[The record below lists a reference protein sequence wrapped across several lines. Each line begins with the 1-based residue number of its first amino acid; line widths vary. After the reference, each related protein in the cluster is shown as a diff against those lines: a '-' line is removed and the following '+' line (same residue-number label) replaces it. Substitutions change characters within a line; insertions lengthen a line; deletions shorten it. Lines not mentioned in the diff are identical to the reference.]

1 MFAHALQ
8 SKGASLLAKGITR
21 AIGEFERGDLINLI
35 DVNEQIIARG
45 LTRFSHLE
53 IDKIKGAH
61 SNQISQ
67 LLDYDSSAEVLHRD
81 DMVVL

>member
-1 MFAHALQ
+1 MC
-8 SKGASLLAKGITR
+8 IR
-21 AIGEFERGDLINLI
+21 DRFERGDLINLI
-35 DVNEQIIARG
+35 DVNQQIIARG

-61 SNQISQ
+61 SNQISH
-67 LLDYDSSAEVLHRD
+67 LLDYDSGVEVLHRD

>member
-1 MFAHALQ
+1 MQ

-35 DVNEQIIARG
+35 DVNQQIIARG
-45 LTRFSHLE
+45 LTRFSHFE

-67 LLDYDSSAEVLHRD
+67 LLDYDSGVEVLHRD